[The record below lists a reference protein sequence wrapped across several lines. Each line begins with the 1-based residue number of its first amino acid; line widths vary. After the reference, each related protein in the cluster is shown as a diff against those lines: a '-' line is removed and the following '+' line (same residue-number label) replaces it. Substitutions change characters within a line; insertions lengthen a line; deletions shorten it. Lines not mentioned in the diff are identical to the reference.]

1 MNQFVAQNALDNA
14 IATYGDPLDQFDD
27 SDDDDDRTLLRER
40 HEDGTTTPVSAF
52 EVSRTEKATLQAQLS
67 ASAAKAAQL
76 DKELT
81 AKLTTL
87 QKTADELTVQLTAD
101 KRAFAVAQKLARVRK
116 TAPEILEAQE
126 EANATLEVELEQLQE
141 EITET
146 KEHLSRLK
154 SVRTKAKLMAE
165 PLNDCE
171 FSLGTTRPL
180 LNIQLISGIRTNLVY
195 RQNYLEN
202 QIDRIQEQV
211 ARSLELVNYS
221 TGIAGFESKHER
233 DMDRMNELEAELGDV
248 YALLEVTGLQYDKI
262 LDLLNEQQV
271 QTASYWPR
279 DKVTIEQVRRQA
291 HERQVERGEIAAE
304 MAARKALA
312 AKTYR

>member
-1 MNQFVAQNALDNA
+1 MNNFAAQDALSHA
-14 IATYGDPLDQFDD
+14 VATYGDPLDQFDD
-27 SDDDDDRTLLRER
+27 GDDDDHPRMER
-40 HEDGTTTPVSAF
+40 HDDGELTPISPF
-52 EVSRTEKATLQAQLS
+52 EVSKTERATLQAQLS

-81 AKLTTL
+81 AKLSTL

-141 EITET
+141 EITEA

-195 RQNYLEN
+195 RQNYLEG

-211 ARSLELVNYS
+211 ARSLELSNYS
-221 TGIAGFESKHER
+221 TGIAGFESKHDR
-233 DMDRMNELEAELGDV
+233 DMDRMSELEAELGDV